1 MKATIVIP
9 NYNGKHFLEPCLKS
23 LSKQTEK
30 YFEIIIV
37 DNGST
42 DGSVEYIKEHFPLVS
57 LIALDENYGFSRA
70 VNEGI
75 KASITPY
82 VILLNNDTTV
92 HIDFVKKMIFSIEK
106 SPKIFSVSSKMVQMN
121 NPELLDS
128 AGDLYT
134 LIGWAVNRGS
144 GRLVDYYKTSG
155 KIFSACGGAAIYRRS
170 VFDEIGFFDESY
182 FAYLED
188 IDIGYRAKIH
198 GYHNYYTPHAI
209 VYHLGSGSSGSNHN
223 SFKVKL
229 TARNSIWLNY
239 KNMPLLQLIVN
250 ALPLFIG
257 YLVKTLF
264 FVKRGYYQDYLDG
277 LKEGVTSLK
286 QCKKTPF
293 KFKHLLNYL
302 KIEGELVV
310 NTFIYAVDWVK
321 RKTSRNP

>member
-23 LSKQTEK
+23 LYQQTEK
-30 YFEIIIV
+30 LFEIIIV

-42 DGSVEYIKEHFPLVS
+42 DGSAKYIKEHFPLVS

-82 VILLNNDTTV
+82 VILLNNDTTA
-92 HIDFVKKMIFSIEK
+92 HGDFIKAMVLAIEK
-106 SPKIFSVSSKMVQMN
+106 SPKIFSVSSKMVQMD
-121 NPELLDS
+121 NPELIDS

-144 GRLVDYYKTSG
+144 GRFLSYYQKPCN
-155 KIFSACGGAAIYRRS
+155 IFSACGGAAIYRRS
-170 VFDEIGFFDESY
+170 VFEQIGLFDESY

-188 IDIGYRAKIH
+188 IDIGYRAKIY
-198 GYHNYYTPHAI
+198 GYRNRYEPRAI
-209 VYHLGSGSSGSNHN
+209 VYHAGSGTTGSNHN
-223 SFKVKL
+223 SFKVRL

-239 KNMPLLQLIVN
+239 KNMPLLQLFIN
-250 ALPLFIG
+250 ALPLSIG
-257 YLVKTLF
+257 FLVKILF
-264 FVKRGYYQDYLDG
+264 FKKRGHVEDYLAG
-277 LKEGVTSLK
+277 LKEGITSLK

-302 KIEGELVV
+302 KIEGELII
-310 NTFIYAVDWVK
+310 NTFIYAIDWIK
-321 RKTSRNP
+321 RKTS

>member
-9 NYNGKHFLEPCLKS
+9 NYNGKHFLGPCLKS
-23 LSKQTEK
+23 LYQQTEK
-30 YFEIIIV
+30 LFEVIIV

-42 DGSVEYIKEHFPLVS
+42 DGSAEFIKEHFPLVS

-92 HIDFVKKMIFSIEK
+92 HADFVKKMIFAIEK
-106 SPKIFSVSSKMVQMN
+106 SPKIFSVSSKMVQMD
-121 NPELLDS
+121 NPELIDS

-144 GRLVDYYKTSG
+144 GRFLTYYQKPC

-170 VFDEIGFFDESY
+170 VFDQIGFFDESY

-188 IDIGYRAKIH
+188 IDIGYRAKIY
-198 GYHNYYTPHAI
+198 GYRNHYEPRAI
-209 VYHLGSGSSGSNHN
+209 VFHAGSGTTGSNHN

-239 KNMPLLQLIVN
+239 KNMPLLQLFIN
-250 ALPLFIG
+250 ALPLSIG
-257 YLVKTLF
+257 FLVKILF
-264 FVKRGYYQDYLDG
+264 FKKRGHVEDYLDG
-277 LKEGVTSLK
+277 LKEGITSLK

-293 KFKHLLNYL
+293 KFKHLFNYL
-302 KIEGELVV
+302 KIEGELIV

-321 RKTSRNP
+321 RKTS